1 MRKRMTEI
9 SIPSQHEKYEGLI
22 AATKA
27 LPPLTTAVAYPCD
40 KTSLKD
46 ALEAAEA
53 GLIKPILVGPEEKIC
68 GIAQASLNLTG
79 IEVIDVPLSQAAAEI
94 AVTLVRSGVPRNGR
108 SPTLQ
113 IWSCLTAC

>member
-1 MRKRMTEI
+1 MTEI

-53 GLIKPILVGPEEKIC
+53 GLIKPILVGPEEKIR